1 MKIAEYEVVGKRRY
15 SFEGKADGKRI
26 SGVTLYCV
34 FKDDRIEGSG
44 VEVISISEN
53 KLVSPL
59 FLFFPAYHTY
69 YNKELLY
76 PL

>member
-26 SGVTLYCV
+26 SGVTLYCM

-53 KLVSPL
+53 ILGGLEVFIGDIITPPQALS
-59 FLFFPAYHTY
+59 
-69 YNKELLY
+69 
-76 PL
+76 